1 MKKVFIISTVL
12 LAVTLLILGVYNF
25 GFKAFENSSQS
36 KEVKQPVEQIKTKT
50 EEAVTKKTEKISLV
64 SKEPVLSGVADKKT
78 EKVFYYSA
86 SDGTIWQVDG
96 EGLNRIQ
103 ISDAKIAGLVNASWS
118 PDRLKSLTVIEQA
131 GKKSFF
137 LYDNVKKDSISLKEG
152 IDNVIWDSLGAKII
166 YKYYDSKSKKR
177 SLNIADPDGQNW
189 STLIADIP
197 FRNLSLATI
206 PLTSIIS
213 FWNSPNSSEESN
225 LQIISATGGEV
236 KNILKGKF
244 GGDYLWSPDGSQ
256 ALVSS
261 LVSKEN
267 KTMTLGIIDLQGQY
281 RDLSIPTIVSKCVWS
296 IDGKTVYYA
305 LPGGIPTGANMP
317 NDYQAKKFT
326 TQDTFWKI
334 NIATGN
340 KERIIELADI
350 QGVYDASNL
359 FLSTTEDGLFF
370 INRVDGKLYRI
381 AL

>member
-1 MKKVFIISTVL
+1 MKKVFIISAVSLAVVL
-12 LAVTLLILGVYNF
+12 LVLGVYNF
-25 GFKAFENSSQS
+25 GFKVLES
-36 KEVKQPVEQIKTKT
+36 KPKPVVQQVEQAAVVTT
-50 EEAVTKKTEKISLV
+50 EMLAKKTEKITLV
-64 SKEPVLSGVADKKT
+64 SKEPVVGAVADKKT

-152 IDNVIWDSLGAKII
+152 LDNVIWDSLGAKII

-177 SLNIADPDGQNW
+177 SLSIADPDGRNW
-189 STLIADIP
+189 VTLVADLP
-197 FRNLSLATI
+197 FRNLLAVAI
-206 PLTSIIS
+206 PSTSIIS
-213 FWNSPNSSEESN
+213 FWNFPNSNEETD
-225 LQIISATGGEV
+225 LQIISATGGQV
-236 KNILKGKF
+236 KSILKGKF

-261 LVSKEN
+261 LVSKES
-267 KTMTLGIIDLQGQY
+267 KIMTLGVVNMQGQY
-281 RDLSIPTIVSKCVWS
+281 RDLGIPTMVSKCVWS
-296 IDGKTVYYA
+296 VDSKTLYCA
-305 LPGGIPTGANMP
+305 LPGAIPAGAIMP
-317 NDYQAKKFT
+317 NDYQDKKFL

-334 NIATGN
+334 NIATGS
-340 KERIIELADI
+340 KERVVELIDI
-350 QGVYDASNL
+350 QGAFDVSNL
-359 FLSTTEDGLFF
+359 FLSATEDSLFF
-370 INRVDGKLYRI
+370 INQVDRKLYRI